1 MGACFL
7 WLLYLF
13 GDMKKAGMVED
24 SWLSILMKG
33 AATLLLAGPGVTVGL
48 GWLWRERIL
57 ATRWHKDAVVSRAAK

>member
-13 GDMKKAGMVED
+13 GDLKTAGMFKESLISV
-24 SWLSILMKG
+24 IVKG
-33 AATLLLAGPGVTVGL
+33 AATLVLAGPGVTLGL

-57 ATRWHKDAVVSRAAK
+57 ATKWHKNAIVASN